1 MKYDNTKK
9 ISKHVHCFIKHLVA
23 IINHGQDDKVIPNL
37 QDVLMD
43 LYINPDMSQLLRII
57 QKSQPYS
64 KIVYDVH
71 GYVTSSPGP
80 ISRKSREDLVNK
92 LLTSARN
99 TSYDPKVKTS

>member
-1 MKYDNTKK
+1 MNYDNTKK

-43 LYINPDMSQLLRII
+43 LYINPDMVPLLRTI

-71 GYVTSSPGP
+71 CYVTSSSGP
-80 ISRKSREDLVNK
+80 ISKKSREDLVNR
-92 LLTSARN
+92 LLSSARN
-99 TSYDPKVKTS
+99 ASYEPKVKTS